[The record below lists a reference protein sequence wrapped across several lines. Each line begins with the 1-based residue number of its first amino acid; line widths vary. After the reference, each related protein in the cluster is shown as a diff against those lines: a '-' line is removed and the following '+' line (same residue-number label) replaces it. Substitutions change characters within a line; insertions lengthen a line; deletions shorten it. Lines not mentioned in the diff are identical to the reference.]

1 MSTQWNVK
9 DVCSATKGAC
19 AGAWVATSVVIDSRK
34 VTPGALFIALPGE
47 HVDGHAY
54 VASAVEKGA
63 VAAVVTHYVDGVA
76 KEKQVLVK
84 NAEIALQQLG
94 HAARARSA
102 AQFIGVTGSVGKTGA
117 KEMLHAA
124 LSSSGATYAT
134 SGNYNNHLGVPLTL
148 ANMPLDTQYAV
159 LEMGMNHAGEIS
171 MLSNMVKPDLAIITT
186 VDAVHIEY
194 FEGIEGI
201 ADAKAEIFDGMK
213 RKGIAVLNH
222 DNPHYER
229 LRAKA
234 EKKGLDRVLTFGAHA
249 DAWARLT
256 RYAVE
261 ETGSLVEASLGGTPV
276 TLRIGAVGKHWAL
289 TALAV
294 LASAEALGADIAKAA
309 AALQQFSEPKGRGQI
324 RKLAF
329 KTGQLRL
336 IDDTYNA
343 SPVSVA
349 GAIDKVAAIRD
360 ASPEP
365 VRTVVVLG
373 DMLELGEHAHDMHVG
388 LVPSLINNQMD
399 LVFAAGSFMQHL
411 YMALPETMRG
421 AYAANSRDL
430 APKVVEQLKAHDLVL
445 VKGSRGSKMEVV
457 VEAIEAQS
465 AREQGEF

>member
-1 MSTQWNVK
+1 MSTQWKAK
-9 DVCSATKGAC
+9 DVCTATGGTCGGK
-19 AGAWVATSVVIDSRK
+19 WVASSVVINSRK
-34 VTPGALFIALPGE
+34 VANGSLFVALPGE
-47 HVDGHAY
+47 KVDGHDY
-54 VASAVEKGA
+54 VKSAIDAGA
-63 VAAVVTHYVDGVA
+63 VAAIVTRYVDGVDTMQ
-76 KEKQVLVK
+76 QVLVP
-84 NAEIALQQLG
+84 NAEVALQQLG
-94 HAARARSA
+94 HAARKRSHA
-102 AQFIGVTGSVGKTGA
+102 KFIGVTGSVGKTGT
-117 KEMLHAA
+117 KEMLAKA
-124 LSSSGATYAT
+124 LAVSGNTYAT
-134 SGNYNNHLGVPLTL
+134 TGNYNNHLGVPITL
-148 ANMPLDTQYAV
+148 ANMPLDTQFAV

-171 MLSNMVKPDLAIITT
+171 MLSDMVKPDLAIITT

-194 FEGIEGI
+194 FGGIEGI
-201 ADAKAEIFDGMK
+201 ADAKAEMFDGMG
-213 RKGIAVLNH
+213 RKGVAVLNR
-222 DNPHYER
+222 DNSQYER

-234 EKKGLDRVLTFGAHA
+234 EKKGLDRVLTFGVHE

-256 RYAVE
+256 RYAIE
-261 ETGSLVEASLGGTPV
+261 DTGSLVEANLGATHV
-276 TLRIGAVGKHWAL
+276 AFRIGAIGKHWAL

-294 LASAEALGADIAKAA
+294 LTSVEALGGNVAKAA
-309 AALQQFSEPKGRGQI
+309 AALEQFSEPKGRGQI

-349 GAIDKVAAIRD
+349 GAIEKVAAIRD

-365 VRTVVVLG
+365 VRTLVVLG

-421 AYAANSRDL
+421 AYAANSREL
-430 APKVVEQLKAHDLVL
+430 APKVVEQLRAHDLVL

-465 AREQGEF
+465 SGE

>member
-1 MSTQWNVK
+1 MSTQWKAK
-9 DVCSATKGAC
+9 DVCTATGGAC
-19 AGAWVATSVVIDSRK
+19 GGKWVASSVVIDSRK
-34 VTPGALFIALPGE
+34 VVKGALFVALPGE
-47 HVDGHAY
+47 KVDGHDY
-54 VASAVEKGA
+54 VKCAIEAGA
-63 VAAVVTHYVDGVA
+63 VAAIVTRYVDGVDTMQ
-76 KEKQVLVK
+76 QVLVP
-84 NAEIALQQLG
+84 NAEVALQQLG
-94 HAARARSA
+94 HAARKRSHA
-102 AQFIGVTGSVGKTGA
+102 KFIGVTGSVGKTGT
-117 KEMLHAA
+117 KEMLAKA
-124 LSSSGATYAT
+124 LAVGGNTYAT
-134 SGNYNNHLGVPLTL
+134 TGNYNNHLGVPITL
-148 ANMPLDTQYAV
+148 ANMPLDTQFAV

-171 MLSNMVKPDLAIITT
+171 MLSDMVKPDLAIITT

-194 FEGIEGI
+194 FGGIEGI
-201 ADAKAEIFDGMK
+201 ADAKGEIFDGMA
-213 RKGIAVLNH
+213 RKGVAVLNR
-222 DNPHYER
+222 DNSQYER

-234 EKKGLDRVLTFGAHA
+234 EKKGLDRVLTFGVHD

-256 RYAVE
+256 RYAIE
-261 ETGSLVEASLGGTPV
+261 DTGSLVEANLGGTHV
-276 TLRIGAVGKHWAL
+276 AFRIGAIGKHWAL

-294 LASAEALGADIAKAA
+294 LASVEALGGNIAKAA
-309 AALQQFSEPKGRGQI
+309 VALESFCEPKGRGQI

-349 GAIDKVAAIRD
+349 GAIEKVAAIRD

-365 VRTVVVLG
+365 VRTVVILG

-411 YMALPETMRG
+411 YMALPEAMRG
-421 AYAANSRDL
+421 AYAANSREL
-430 APKVVEQLKAHDLVL
+430 APQVVEQLKPHDLVL

-465 AREQGEF
+465 SGE